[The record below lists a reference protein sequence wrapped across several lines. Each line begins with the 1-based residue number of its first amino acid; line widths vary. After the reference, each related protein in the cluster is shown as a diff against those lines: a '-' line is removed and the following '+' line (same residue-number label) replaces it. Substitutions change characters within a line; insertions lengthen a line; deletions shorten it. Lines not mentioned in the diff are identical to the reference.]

1 MMKKGIIIILI
12 AVMLGGGFA
21 YYLFNNIVVKEKDTD
36 KTMVNAFQVGAFTS
50 YDNAVRVAERD
61 NGIVVKDEDIF
72 RVYVAILYDKEAV
85 NKLGDYYNKIG
96 LNYYLRPIYV
106 SNSFIEEI
114 KDNEELLK
122 VSSTE
127 TYVTINSDVLSKYE
141 EMLWVI

>member
-127 TYVTINSDVLSKYE
+127 TYVTINSDVLSKYK
-141 EMLWVI
+141 EML

>member
-85 NKLGDYYNKIG
+85 NKLEDYYNKIG
-96 LNYYLRPIYV
+96 LNYYLKPIYV

-141 EMLWVI
+141 EML

>member
-50 YDNAVRVAERD
+50 YDNAIRVAERD

-141 EMLWVI
+141 EML

>member
-141 EMLWVI
+141 EML

>member
-96 LNYYLRPIYV
+96 LNYYLKPIYV

>member
-85 NKLGDYYNKIG
+85 NKLEDYYNKIG
-96 LNYYLRPIYV
+96 LNYYLKPIYV

>member
-21 YYLFNNIVVKEKDTD
+21 YYLFNNIVVKEKDID

-61 NGIVVKDEDIF
+61 NGILVKDENIF

-96 LNYYLRPIYV
+96 LNYYLKPIYV

-141 EMLWVI
+141 EML

>member
-1 MMKKGIIIILI
+1 MKKGIIIILI

-96 LNYYLRPIYV
+96 LNYYLKPIYV

-141 EMLWVI
+141 EML

>member
-1 MMKKGIIIILI
+1 
-12 AVMLGGGFA
+12 MLGGGFA

-96 LNYYLRPIYV
+96 LNYYLKPIYV

-141 EMLWVI
+141 EML

>member
-36 KTMVNAFQVGAFTS
+36 KIMVNAFQVGAFTS

-96 LNYYLRPIYV
+96 LNYYLKPIYV

-141 EMLWVI
+141 EML

>member
-96 LNYYLRPIYV
+96 LNYYLKPIYV

-141 EMLWVI
+141 EML

>member
-85 NKLGDYYNKIG
+85 NKLEDYYNCDVDVEWACEKDT
-96 LNYYLRPIYV
+96 LYLIQCRPI
-106 SNSFIEEI
+106 
-114 KDNEELLK
+114 
-122 VSSTE
+122 T
-127 TYVTINSDVLSKYE
+127 T
-141 EMLWVI
+141 

>member
-1 MMKKGIIIILI
+1 MKKGIIIILI

-141 EMLWVI
+141 EML